1 MRQAYAGLLWT
12 KQFYY
17 YSIREWAEGD
27 PSQPAPAPGRS
38 KTRNHEWH
46 HLYNR
51 DIISM
56 PDKWEYPWYAAWDL
70 AFHMIPFAKIDPDF
84 AKKQLLLL
92 LREWYMHPN
101 GQIPAYEF
109 CFSDV
114 NPPVHAWA
122 CWRVYKM
129 TGPQGKRDRQ
139 FLTRV
144 FHKLLLNFTW
154 WVNRKD
160 ANGDNLFSGGFL
172 GLDNIGVFDRSA
184 PLPTGGILEQADA
197 TAWMAFYCSTMLSIS
212 LELASQE
219 PVYGDIA
226 SKFFEHFVAISDS
239 MNRFGGTGL
248 WDQLDGFYYD
258 QLHLDGSTVP
268 LRVRSLVGLIPL
280 LAVEVLNERTIKKLA
295 GFEKRMKWFL
305 DHRPDLASHLQ
316 YHHDSHQV
324 VGGQYLLSV
333 PSKEQ
338 LLRVLTH
345 LLDENQFLS
354 PYGIRSMSRVHQ
366 DYPYVISLGKEEYRV
381 DYAPGESNTSFFG
394 GNSNWRGPVWF
405 PVNYL
410 LIEALERY
418 HHFYGD
424 NLKVPYPTGSTNYVT
439 LRQVALD
446 LSNRLTRIF
455 SRDSSGRRAAH
466 GDEER
471 YRTDPNWNRLNLF
484 YEYFHGDTGKGLGA
498 SHQTGWTT
506 LITRCFEALAGA
518 RK

>member
-1 MRQAYAGLLWT
+1 
-12 KQFYY
+12 
-17 YSIREWAEGD
+17 
-27 PSQPAPAPGRS
+27 
-38 KTRNHEWH
+38 
-46 HLYNR
+46 
-51 DIISM
+51 
-56 PDKWEYPWYAAWDL
+56 
-70 AFHMIPFAKIDPDF
+70 
-84 AKKQLLLL
+84 
-92 LREWYMHPN
+92 
-101 GQIPAYEF
+101 
-109 CFSDV
+109 
-114 NPPVHAWA
+114 
-122 CWRVYKM
+122 
-129 TGPQGKRDRQ
+129 
-139 FLTRV
+139 
-144 FHKLLLNFTW
+144 
-154 WVNRKD
+154 
-160 ANGDNLFSGGFL
+160 
-172 GLDNIGVFDRSA
+172 
-184 PLPTGGILEQADA
+184 
-197 TAWMAFYCSTMLSIS
+197 
-212 LELASQE
+212 
-219 PVYGDIA
+219 
-226 SKFFEHFVAISDS
+226 
-239 MNRFGGTGL
+239 
-248 WDQLDGFYYD
+248 
-258 QLHLDGSTVP
+258 
-268 LRVRSLVGLIPL
+268 
-280 LAVEVLNERTIKKLA
+280 
-295 GFEKRMKWFL
+295 MKWFL

-498 SHQTGWTT
+498 SHQTGWTA